1 MSTEPISPVLQ
12 TIELVKNFGALR
24 CTDHV
29 NLQVYPGEIHALIGP
44 NGAGKTTLV
53 AQISGQLPSDQGQ
66 IWFAGQDITHVASH
80 ARVDL
85 GLVRSF
91 QITRLFK
98 SFTVLDNLTLSVQ
111 STQSQRTSI
120 WRPFDKDHHIH
131 DAAQQFLHH
140 VGLQDRS
147 HHLASELSHGEQRV
161 LELALAM
168 ATQPRLLL
176 LDEPMAGT
184 GPQES
189 ERIVDLIASLR
200 QQGMAIFLVEHDMDA
215 VFKLAD
221 RISVLVNGAII
232 ASAAPDVIRQD
243 AQVRAAYLGDEVPS

>member
-1 MSTEPISPVLQ
+1 MSAERQAPVLQ
-12 TIELVKNFGALR
+12 TQNLVKNFGALR

-29 NLQVYPGEIHALIGP
+29 SLQVFAGEIHALIGP

-66 IWFAGQDITHVASH
+66 IFFAGQDITHVASH

-98 SFTVLDNLTLSVQ
+98 SFTVLENLALSVQ
-111 STQSQRTSI
+111 AKQSHRTSI
-120 WRPFDKDHHIH
+120 WRPFSKDHQIH
-131 DAAQQFLHH
+131 DAAQQFLHL
-140 VGLQDRS
+140 VGLQERS
-147 HHLASELSHGEQRV
+147 DHLASELSHGEQRV

-176 LDEPMAGT
+176 LDEPMAGA

-189 ERIVDLIASLR
+189 ERIVELISSLR
-200 QQGMAIFLVEHDMDA
+200 SQGMAILLVEHDMDA

-232 ASAAPDVIRQD
+232 ASATPDVIRQD
-243 AQVRAAYLGDEVPS
+243 SQVRAAYLGDEVPS